1 MKNSPN
7 YRRSTLRLAVLMTL
21 SAAVAAASTSAT
33 AQSYGSGPASS
44 WYDNYYYLG
53 LSGGQSTFQFNEQDM
68 VSSQL
73 RPGAI
78 GSGIISRDNK
88 DTAFRILGGYQFN
101 RYFALEAAYFDLGN
115 AKFTS
120 SIYPTGAL
128 NGEIKLRG
136 GSLDLVATFPL
147 SERFAV
153 LGRIGGHYSRSQTSF
168 NGTGNAAFVGSNPST
183 RKTDGKVGGG
193 LQYAFSDTF
202 MMRLEGERYRAD
214 NTVGG
219 KGYVNTAMLSIV
231 FPFGRARPAPAPM
244 AEAPAPY
251 VAPPAPAPA
260 PAPVYVAP
268 TPPAPPPPPAMRRVT
283 FSAESLF
290 GFDKSELRPEGM
302 RSLDALATELQSTR
316 YDNVRI
322 IGHTDRLGTPAYNQ
336 QLSQR
341 RAESVRSYLIS
352 SGRVEAGRIT
362 SSGMGEE
369 TSVTKPDDC
378 KGKKATP
385 ALIACL
391 QPDRRVDVEVT
402 GMR

>member
-1 MKNSPN
+1 M
-7 YRRSTLRLAVLMTL
+7 AL
-21 SAAVAAASTSAT
+21 SAAVASASTSAT
-33 AQSYGSGPASS
+33 AQSYNGGPASS

-68 VSSQL
+68 VTTQL
-73 RPGAI
+73 RPGVI

-115 AKFTS
+115 SKFTS
-120 SIYPTGAL
+120 SIYPTGVL

-136 GSLDLVATFPL
+136 GSLDLVATMPL

-153 LGRIGGHYSRSQTSF
+153 LARIGGHYSRSQTSF

-183 RKTDGKVGGG
+183 RKTDGKVGAG

-219 KGYVNTAMLSIV
+219 KGYVNTAMLSLV
-231 FPFGRARPAPAPM
+231 FPFNRARPAPPPLAEAP
-244 AEAPAPY
+244 APAPY
-251 VAPPAPAPA
+251 VAPPAPTPT

-268 TPPAPPPPPAMRRVT
+268 TPAPTPPPPPMRRVT
-283 FSAESLF
+283 LSAESLF

-302 RSLDALATELQSTR
+302 RSLDALAAELQSTR

-322 IGHTDRLGTPAYNQ
+322 IGHTDRIGTPAYNQ
-336 QLSQR
+336 ALSER
-341 RAESVRSYLIS
+341 RAEAVRNYLVS
-352 SGRVEAGRIT
+352 NGRVDAGRIT
-362 SSGMGEE
+362 SVGQGEQ
-369 TSVTKPDDC
+369 TAVTKPDEC

-385 ALIACL
+385 SLIACL
-391 QPDRRVDVEVT
+391 KADRRVDVEVT